1 MAGNFVLGLA
11 AAMALVPA
19 SLLPY
24 RRPGHRPDLL
34 YWAVL
39 GAAVAGPVALSLV
52 HFADAWRTGLSDA
65 LWVSIAASLII
76 YALLAAL
83 AREAWRLTPLLLPY
97 LCALALLAV
106 IWGQQPDPGPPAA
119 APDLWLLLH
128 IAVSV
133 ATYALA
139 TIAAV
144 AGVAVVVQERAL
156 RRKESGILS
165 RQLPAIADAEAL
177 EIRLLGAAELVLGVG
192 VATGMALQY
201 FRDGSLLAV
210 DHKTVLSLLAFLV
223 IGLLLILHQR
233 TGLRGQRAA
242 RWMLVAYLL
251 LTLAYPGVKF
261 VTDVLI
267 A

>member
-1 MAGNFVLGLA
+1 MANNLVLGLA
-11 AAMALVPA
+11 ALMALVPA

-24 RRPGHRPDLL
+24 RRPGHKPDLL

-39 GAAVAGPVALSLV
+39 GAAVAGPVALCLV
-52 HFADAWRTGLSDA
+52 HLADAWKTGLADA
-65 LWVSIAASLII
+65 LWVSIAASLIVF
-76 YALLAAL
+76 ALLVAL

-106 IWGQQPDPGPPAA
+106 IWSQQPDPGPPASP
-119 APDLWLLLH
+119 PDAWLLLH

-144 AGVAVVVQERAL
+144 AGVAVMVQERAL
-156 RRKESGILS
+156 KGKRSGTLS

-177 EIRLLGAAELVLGVG
+177 ELRLLGAAELVLGIG
-192 VATGMALQY
+192 VATGMSLQY
-201 FRDGSLLAV
+201 FRDGQLLAP
-210 DHKTVLSLLAFLV
+210 DHKTILSLLAFGL
-223 IGLLLILHQR
+223 IGLLLILHHW

-242 RWMLVAYLL
+242 RGLLVAYLL

-261 VTDVLI
+261 VSDVLM